1 VSYLDAVRSAFDAL
15 RVNPTRSILTVLG
28 IIIGVAAVILVVA
41 IGSGARE
48 VVVSRIKSLGSNLLV
63 IEPGSRTSSGVRIAE
78 SGGARITEDD
88 AEALLAELPS
98 VQYAVPTVKGGVQA
112 VRGSRNWPTVV
123 YGVGDGFLEAH
134 DWPLTEGRPFDPDEL
149 TAGRL
154 VALIGQTT
162 ARRLFD
168 DADPLGATV
177 RVQDTNFTVVGLL
190 SRKGQT
196 TSGKDQDDAILV
208 PLHAAKRRVVG
219 SNPINPRAVESILV
233 KVGDGYDM
241 HAAQADVQDL
251 LRARHHVDPG
261 EDDDFSVEN
270 LDDVLSIKDASTK
283 AFATLV
289 AAIASV
295 SLLVGGIGIMNI
307 MLVSVLE
314 RVREIG
320 IRMAVGARRAD
331 IMSQFLIESA
341 ALSVAGGAL
350 GLVIGIVA
358 AIVTAQLAGWPAI
371 ISPFAIALAIGSS
384 LAVGLGFGFYPARRA
399 AALDPIEALRRD

>member
-1 VSYLDAVRSAFDAL
+1 M
-15 RVNPTRSILTVLG
+15 I
-28 IIIGVAAVILVVA
+28 
-41 IGSGARE
+41 
-48 VVVSRIKSLGSNLLV
+48 
-63 IEPGSRTSSGVRIAE
+63 
-78 SGGARITEDD
+78 
-88 AEALLAELPS
+88 
-98 VQYAVPTVKGGVQA
+98 KGGVQT
-112 VRGSRNWPTVV
+112 VHGSRNWPTVI

-134 DWPLTEGRPFDPDEL
+134 DWPLAEGRPFDPDEL

-154 VALIGQTT
+154 VALIGETV
-162 ARRLFD
+162 ARRLFEG
-168 DADPLGATV
+168 ADPIGATI
-177 RVQDTNFTVVGLL
+177 RIQDTNFTVIGLL

-196 TSGKDQDDAILV
+196 TSGKDQDDTVVV
-208 PLHAAKRRVVG
+208 PLHAAKRRVLG
-219 SNPINPRAVESILV
+219 SNPVNPRSVDSILV
-233 KVGDGYDM
+233 KVADGYDM

-251 LRARHHVDPG
+251 LRLRHHISAN
-261 EDDDFSVEN
+261 EDDDFTVEN
-270 LDDVLSIKDASTK
+270 LDDVLSIKDASTR

-320 IRMAVGARRAD
+320 IRMAVGARRTD

-350 GLVIGIVA
+350 GLIIGIVA
-358 AIVTAQLAGWPAI
+358 AVVTAHFAGWPAI
-371 ISPFAIALAIGSS
+371 ISPFAIAVAIGSS